1 VKAEEYLGAMLLSWA
16 NVAFYQELMAAM
28 RAAITEGRFAAW
40 ATETK
45 ARLVPAA

>member
-1 VKAEEYLGAMLLSWA
+1 MLLSWA

-28 RAAITEGRFAAW
+28 RAAIAEGRFAAW

-45 ARLVPAA
+45 ARLQGEC